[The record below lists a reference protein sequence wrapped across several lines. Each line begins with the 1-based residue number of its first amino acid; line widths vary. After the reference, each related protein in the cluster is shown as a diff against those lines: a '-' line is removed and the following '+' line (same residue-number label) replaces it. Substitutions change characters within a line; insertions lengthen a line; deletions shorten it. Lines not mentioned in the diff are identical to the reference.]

1 MNLFRK
7 HDRRLFQLLNGK
19 LRSPY
24 LDRWMRALTHLG
36 GATCSIA
43 LMLLLPLITEMTW
56 RGIIALSFS
65 HSVAAIMKN
74 GFKRVRPYLRESSVI
89 FLGKPLK
96 DFSFPSGHTTA
107 AFTCAI
113 ALSLTWS
120 GLAMF
125 VVPLAF
131 VVGWSRIYLGF
142 HYPADVAAG
151 AIIGS
156 LTTWVI
162 YWF

>member
-1 MNLFRK
+1 MNLLRK
-7 HDRRLFQLLNGK
+7 HDRRLFHLLNGK

-24 LDRWMRALTHLG
+24 LDRWMRTFTHLG
-36 GATCSIA
+36 GATCTIS
-43 LMLLLPLITEMTW
+43 LMLLLPFFTQLSW

-65 HSVAAIMKN
+65 HSVATILKN

-107 AFTCAI
+107 AFTCCLAI
-113 ALSLTWS
+113 ALTWS
-120 GLAMF
+120 WLAF
-125 VVPLAF
+125 LVVPLAII
-131 VVGWSRIYLGF
+131 VGWSRIYLGF

-151 AIIGS
+151 ALIGS
-156 LTTWVI
+156 LTTWIV